1 MQDVWLAFSLA
12 AWSFLY
18 VVPWWPQ
25 IIPSLFGFNLIR
37 RSSLLHHPFVSSLP
51 YYTTTKDSLGNGA
64 TTTHAAVRHDF
75 HARPAWRGAGKDKKG
90 KEGDGRGGEVA

>member
-1 MQDVWLAFSLA
+1 MELLVCRSLVAPNYSFIIWLQLDPP
-12 AWSFLY
+12 L
-18 VVPWWPQ
+18 
-25 IIPSLFGFNLIR
+25 LITT
-37 RSSLLHHPFVSSLP
+37 SSVRLLSPLL
-51 YYTTTKDSLGNGA
+51 TTKDSLGNGA